1 MQKIISN
8 AKAHLADWFQSS
20 KSKRLLATVITV
32 VVTTIGTNDGWLTES
47 QSLNVAGVIIAFI
60 IGDSYR
66 PVNPVKIPSE

>member
-1 MQKIISN
+1 MRKVIDNI
-8 AKAHLADWFQSS
+8 KVHLVDWFQSS

-32 VVTTIGTNDGWLTES
+32 VITTIGTNDGWLTEE

-66 PVNPVKIPSE
+66 PVNPAKIPTE